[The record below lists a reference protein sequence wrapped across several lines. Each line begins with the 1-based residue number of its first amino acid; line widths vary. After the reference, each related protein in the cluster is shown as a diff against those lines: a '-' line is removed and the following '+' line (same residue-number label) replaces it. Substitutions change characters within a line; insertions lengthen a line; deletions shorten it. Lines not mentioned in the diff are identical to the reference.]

1 MSVTQK
7 QKAALI
13 LSHAQTRNN
22 IEAQIALI
30 EDNIATLQAS
40 TEDTVVTTYEQIN
53 ITAQRTDIISQLQAQ
68 LTANQTELAELD
80 AEIDL
85 MYDVI
90 DGE

>member
-7 QKAALI
+7 QKAAAI

-40 TEDTVVTTYEQIN
+40 TDDTVVTTYEQIN

-68 LTANQTELAELD
+68 LTANQTSLAELD
-80 AEIDL
+80 TEIDL